1 MSALRPRR
9 DLVILAVA
17 CLILFSGIAVLYT
30 YPLVTSLSRNYFS
43 PEVSGDG
50 VATIADTW
58 YRNYARNNGLS
69 INHTKLYG
77 YPFGFDSEAAP
88 LPLAHIALVQLA
100 RLVGPQASF
109 NILMLL
115 TFPLAGLFMF
125 LLIFYVTKNYAASL
139 LGGFIYAFMPWHT
152 ARMFNQLTLACVFYL
167 PLFVLALLFFWR
179 RRNLLSAFIL
189 MGVSIATMLTDFHL
203 GLFCCLLAAAWAAAA
218 WIGYRRGLTGQ
229 SGDVEGRGFGR
240 TAGKFA
246 LLALLVI
253 VVSAVATGPYLTRL
267 SKEDPAVIPG
277 FEERDTSDTVDFSA
291 QPWCYVVP
299 PLYSYTWG
307 RVTDSFVSERLGRR
321 QSSEVTCYPG
331 IVTYGLAIF
340 ALIAIYRRKKPD
352 RDSGDSAASSRVVE
366 NADRMDGCGMAD
378 SAEFMWTATSFALIS
393 AVVAFI
399 LSMPPIVKV
408 GGASIPTPS
417 IVMRALAPPFRYYC
431 RWGLV
436 VAFAL
441 SMLAAIGFV
450 KLVQLLHWRGWKP
463 WAACLA
469 LLAVFCIDVAIV
481 PPWRSKDIARPPAV
495 LAALARSP
503 REKPV
508 SIYPLA
514 QGLESVTFQYKYYQ
528 QFHLHPMLNGV
539 KTATEGDLYRLAVKD
554 IYSPYTARMLR
565 ALGIEQAVVMSDYYA
580 DDKLGNP
587 PYGVPFDPE
596 RMPAGYKMTAET
608 ADGYIYDIVAE
619 PADVFPLYYANF
631 TSPGLMKDG
640 VAWSAMTRPRGRI
653 LLVNKGKKGIYNL
666 TVTINNPGPAAMLRI
681 KLEGDLIGEV
691 ELPSG
696 TVKLS
701 IPPLPLKTGRSFL
714 ELEWSGK
721 PVEMSGEPFRST
733 DTVPVY
739 LLFSRPEFD

>member
-1 MSALRPRR
+1 MRPVRSRR
-9 DLVILAVA
+9 DLLIIAVA
-17 CLILFSGIAVLYT
+17 CLILFCGIAVLYT
-30 YPLVTSLSRNYFS
+30 YPLVTSLSRDYFS

-50 VATIADTW
+50 VAIIADTW
-58 YRNYARNNGLS
+58 YRNYARDNDLS
-69 INHTKLYG
+69 LSHTKLYG
-77 YPFGFDSEAAP
+77 YPFGFDFEAAT
-88 LPLAHIALVQLA
+88 LPVMHIALVQLA

-125 LLIFYVTKNYAASL
+125 LLIYYVTKNYAASL
-139 LGGFIYAFMPWHT
+139 LGGFIYAFIPWHT
-152 ARMFNQLTLACVFYL
+152 ARAFNQLTLACVFYL

-179 RRNLLSAFIL
+179 RRNLLSAFML
-189 MGVSIATMLTDFHL
+189 TGVAITTMLTDFHL
-203 GLFCCLLAAAWAAAA
+203 GLFCCLLAAAWVVAA
-218 WIGYRRGLTGQ
+218 WIGHRRGLTGQ
-229 SGDVEGRGFGR
+229 SGDIECRGFGR

-253 VVSAVATGPYLTRL
+253 IVTAAATGPFLTRL
-267 SKEDPAVIPG
+267 SNEDPAVIPG
-277 FEERDTSDTVDFSA
+277 FEERGTSDTVDFSA

-299 PLYSYTWG
+299 PMYSYTWG
-307 RVTDSFVSERLGRR
+307 RITDSFVSDRLGRR

-340 ALIAIYRRKKPD
+340 ALIAIYHRKKPD
-352 RDSGDSAASSRVVE
+352 PDGGDSAASGRVVE
-366 NADRMDGCGMAD
+366 NAGRMDGCGTAG

-399 LSMPPIVKV
+399 LSMPPIVKMA
-408 GGASIPTPS
+408 GISIPTPS

-431 RWGLV
+431 RWALV

-450 KLVQLLHWRGWKP
+450 KLVQLLHWRGWRP
-463 WAACLA
+463 WVACLA

-481 PPWRSKDIARPPAV
+481 PPWRSKDIAHPPAV
-495 LAALARSP
+495 LAALARFP

-514 QGLESVTFQYKYYQ
+514 QGQEYVTFQYKYYQ
-528 QFHLHPMLNGV
+528 QFNLHPMLNGV
-539 KTATEGDLYRLAVKD
+539 KTATEGDLYRVAVKD

-587 PYGVPFDPE
+587 PYGVPFDPD
-596 RMPAGYKMTAET
+596 RMPAGYRMAAET

-619 PADVFPLYYANF
+619 PADVFPLYYSNF
-631 TSPGLMKDG
+631 TSPGLMEDG
-640 VAWSAMTRPRGRI
+640 VAWTAMIRPQARI
-653 LLVNKGKKGIYNL
+653 LLVNKGRRDSYNL
-666 TVTINNPGPAAMLRI
+666 AVTVNNPGPAAMLKI
-681 KLEGDLIGEV
+681 MLEGGLIGEV

-696 TVKLS
+696 TVRLS
-701 IPPLPLKTGRSFL
+701 IPPLSLNKGRAFL
-714 ELEWSGK
+714 EFKWSGK
-721 PVEMSGEPFRST
+721 PEQMSGEAFRRT

-739 LLFSRPEFD
+739 LLFSRPQFD